1 MTMGMSKAFGAY
13 TMEERKRLAIVFNG
27 PPRAGKD
34 TAILVLESQYPKAEV
49 YQFIRPVKEKVHRDL
64 GLEVAFDH
72 FERSKDIPLEVF
84 GGLAP
89 RYAYIAESDRLVEEL
104 GPDILTD
111 MYFHAI
117 SSCNADILITS
128 CGKNSEAEKLA
139 SIFGVDNTLF
149 VRVNR
154 AGHDYSKDVR
164 EWITVDGLN
173 IRDVHNEDGKLREF
187 QSEVAAVVADFVA
200 QFQNNL
206 TYAA

>member
-1 MTMGMSKAFGAY
+1 
-13 TMEERKRLAIVFNG
+13 MEERKRLAIVFNG

-34 TAILVLESQYPKAEV
+34 TAILVLEQQYPKAEV

-64 GLEVAFDH
+64 GLDVVFDH
-72 FERSKDIPLEVF
+72 FEKTKDIPLDVF
-84 GGLAP
+84 DGLAP
-89 RYAYIAESDRLVEEL
+89 RYAYIAESDRLVAEL

-111 MYFHAI
+111 LYFDAI
-117 SSCNADILITS
+117 SNCNADILITS

-139 SIFGVDNTLF
+139 SIFGADNTLF

-154 AGHDYSKDVR
+154 AGHDFSKDVR
-164 EWITVDGLN
+164 EWITVSGLN

-187 QSEVAAVVADFVA
+187 QSQVAAVVAEFVTH
-200 QFQNNL
+200 FQESL